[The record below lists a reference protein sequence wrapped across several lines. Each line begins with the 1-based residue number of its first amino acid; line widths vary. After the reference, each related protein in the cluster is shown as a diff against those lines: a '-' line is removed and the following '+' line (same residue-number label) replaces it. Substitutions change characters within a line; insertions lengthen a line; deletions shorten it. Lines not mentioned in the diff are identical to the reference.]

1 MQRTIN
7 RKSDQPRRGRR
18 AFAKRASALAVGLIF
33 VALASPALA
42 ANTYV
47 VNSTADL
54 PDADPADGI
63 CAASTGVCT
72 LRAAIMQANF
82 VAGPSTIIVPSG
94 LYQITRVG
102 YDDDALVGDLD
113 LKHDMTIQGAG
124 SGATIIDGNGSV
136 THDRV
141 FQILS
146 TVQNVTLSGMT
157 IRNGESLSLPSPTP
171 SPPPVLGGGGLYIE
185 GAGHVQVSD
194 IIFDSNT
201 GQNGG
206 GIYANFSS

>member
-94 LYQITRVG
+94 LYLITRVG

-141 FQILS
+141 FQVVS
-146 TVQNVTLSGMT
+146 TVQNVTLTGMT
-157 IRNGESLSLPSPTP
+157 IRNGESLSST
-171 SPPPVLGGGGLYIE
+171 VGVIGGGGLYIE
-185 GAGHVQVSD
+185 GARAVHLSD
-194 IIFDSNT
+194 VIVDSNT
-201 GQNGG
+201 GQDGG
-206 GIYANFSS
+206 GIYANFSSTGGSI